1 MKGQILDQVLKEKI
15 LLGVEPYKKELTPR
29 DTTLPSIREKAFA
42 VIGMRRAGKTTF
54 LHQCRNDLM
63 KKGRRPEQLLYFN
76 FEDERLSDLKLDQC
90 ALIPE
95 IHERLFPREE
105 KTLTT
110 FFFDEIQR
118 IDGWERFIRRLLDTS
133 EYEIFLSGSS
143 AKLLSREIATSMRGR
158 AWEIPIYP
166 FNFSEFL
173 KHHKKE
179 IPTTTTHLTSKKKL
193 ALDHQFTRFLKLGGL
208 PEAQFLNVSD
218 RLQLLQEY
226 VDVLLLRDVIERHQI
241 TNVTALRWMTRRLL
255 SNPAGLFSM
264 TKFDAD
270 LKSQGIAVSR
280 DTLYELLEHLKDTFL
295 LNTISIA
302 SDSEKRRQVNP
313 RKIYPVDTGFIPL
326 FDRSGKA
333 NIGHA
338 LETAV
343 FVELQRRRAEVAY
356 VRNDDATEVDFLAR
370 YPNGKEHLIQVCTS
384 LHDATT
390 LQGEIHALQEAR
402 KCYPRAQRLILTL
415 ESHLALPEIPRGI
428 KVLPAWQ
435 WILG

>member
-1 MKGQILDQVLKEKI
+1 
-15 LLGVEPYKKELTPR
+15 
-29 DTTLPSIREKAFA
+29 
-42 VIGMRRAGKTTF
+42 
-54 LHQCRNDLM
+54 
-63 KKGRRPEQLLYFN
+63 
-76 FEDERLSDLKLDQC
+76 
-90 ALIPE
+90 
-95 IHERLFPREE
+95 
-105 KTLTT
+105 
-110 FFFDEIQR
+110 
-118 IDGWERFIRRLLDTS
+118 
-133 EYEIFLSGSS
+133 
-143 AKLLSREIATSMRGR
+143 MRGR

-435 WILG
+435 WMLG